1 MEYIWKVV
9 IMSVCAYFLG
19 NISFA
24 RIISKKKKND
34 DITTHGSGNPGT
46 SNVMRT
52 HGAKLGFLVFFLD
65 VLKGL
70 VPALVGYFVCGG
82 KGGGWESHLA
92 LWLVGGSAVIGH
104 MYPVIFKFKGG
115 KGVATAAGVAAVS
128 SPIVLSCV
136 VVAYWVSLYF
146 IKVPASV
153 WSFVAVGVFAAIETT
168 FMCLEGCYYSVII
181 MYIIII
187 LIIWKHRANIK
198 RLFQKKESKADLK
211 AYIQKDKEEKLAR
224 QEAKKKQQTEMLQQ
238 EKTAKNLENSQ
249 ENNVGNDK

>member
-1 MEYIWKVV
+1 MDYIWKVV
-9 IMSVCAYFLG
+9 IMCVCAYFFG

-24 RIISKKKKND
+24 RIISKRKKND

-70 VPALVGYFVCGG
+70 IPALVGYFVCGG
-82 KGGGWESHLA
+82 KAGGWESHLA
-92 LWLVGGSAVIGH
+92 LWLVGGGSVIGH
-104 MYPVIFKFKGG
+104 MYPVVFKFKGG

-153 WSFVAVGVFAAIETT
+153 WSFVAVGVFSAIETI
-168 FMCLEGCYYSVII
+168 FMCLEGCYYSII
-181 MYIIII
+181 VMYIIII

-211 AYIQKDKEEKLAR
+211 AYIQKDKEEKLAK
-224 QEAKKKQQTEMLQQ
+224 QEEKRKQQEMLQQ
-238 EKTAKNLENSQ
+238 QKMTEKPEDLQ
-249 ENNVGNDK
+249 ENNVENDK